1 MTLCFDIM
9 QNMVL
14 PKTSIGQAYYSRQM
28 YLYLF
33 GVVVHHGE
41 KSHQTKDDVH
51 LYVWQENEGR
61 KDTNMIASALS
72 DCLKV

>member
-1 MTLCFDIM
+1 M

-41 KSHQTKDDVH
+41 NSHQTKDDVH
-51 LYVWQENEGR
+51 LYVWQEN
-61 KDTNMIASALS
+61 
-72 DCLKV
+72 